1 MQLSWW
7 YRLPLALV
15 ILFAAGAAGPAPP
28 AVADPSAPPSPI
40 EPCQIDELKVSSDT
54 SPGPLMSAPGQTG
67 TNLATLRNPTSA
79 TFSDAYF
86 DFELVVSPNTTD
98 PGSAPVMSWS
108 IDGAP
113 HALTLTWYRPPAPQ
127 APYWYSRGIALP
139 TIAAGS
145 THALRF
151 QASFRADNPTG
162 FYSVSFMVSSRACGV
177 IALGANYEMAF
188 DYYTGC
194 CLGGNGGSSSSG
206 SSSRSIGTG
215 KPATQNSPPVSAAP
229 SASQAMPPPTPTA
242 SASPALG
249 TPSSPPASAPPQA
262 LRASTRPLPHG
273 AWLGL
278 AAILAAAAVATGL
291 GWYRRR
297 PHPPAD
303 K

>member
-1 MQLSWW
+1 MRLSWW
-7 YRLPLALV
+7 YRIPLALV
-15 ILFAAGAAGPAPP
+15 FVFAAVAAGPARP
-28 AVADPSAPPSPI
+28 AVADPSAPPSPV

-54 SPGPLMSAPGQTG
+54 SPGPLMSAPGQIG
-67 TNLATLRNPTSA
+67 TNLATLSNPTST
-79 TFSDAYF
+79 TFLDAYF
-86 DFELVVSPNTTD
+86 DFELVVSSNTTD

-162 FYSVSFMVSSRACGV
+162 FYSVSFMVSSRTCGV
-177 IALGANYEMAF
+177 IALGANYQMAF

-194 CLGGNGGSSSSG
+194 CLGGNGGSSSGG
-206 SSSRSIGTG
+206 SLARSTGTA
-215 KPATQNSPPVSAAP
+215 KPAQNSPPVSAAP
-229 SASQAMPPPTPTA
+229 SGSLALPTSTPTE
-242 SASPALG
+242 SAGPAVA
-249 TPSSPPASAPPQA
+249 TPSSPPASAPLQA

-278 AAILAAAAVATGL
+278 TAILLAAVVAGGL

-297 PHPPAD
+297 RHPPAD
-303 K
+303 Q